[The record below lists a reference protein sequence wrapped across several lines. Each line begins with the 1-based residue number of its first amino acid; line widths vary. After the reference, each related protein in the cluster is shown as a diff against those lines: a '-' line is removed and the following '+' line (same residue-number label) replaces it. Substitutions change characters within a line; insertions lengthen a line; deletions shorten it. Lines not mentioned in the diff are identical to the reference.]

1 MTIEMKPTPTPANT
15 EEERMTESER
25 IQNELVAEVFA
36 VFRNHDCPPF
46 TAIEALASAMTSLFL
61 MTQRFNPEQEMEG
74 EISSFLDL
82 IKTKIV
88 SQCPIAR
95 ANPLT
100 APK

>member
-1 MTIEMKPTPTPANT
+1 MKPTSTPANT
-15 EEERMTESER
+15 EAERMNESER
-25 IQNELVAEVFA
+25 IQDELVAEVLA

-61 MTQRFNPEQEMEG
+61 ITQRLNPEQEMEG
-74 EISSFLDL
+74 DISSFLDL

-88 SQCPIAR
+88 SQCPTAR

>member
-1 MTIEMKPTPTPANT
+1 MKPTSTPANT
-15 EEERMTESER
+15 EAERMNDSER
-25 IQNELVAEVFA
+25 IQDELVAEVFA

-61 MTQRFNPEQEMEG
+61 MTQRLNPELEMEG
-74 EISSFLDL
+74 DVSSFLDL

-88 SQCPIAR
+88 SQCPTAR
-95 ANPLT
+95 ANPLK